1 MISELCLATFLLVAA
16 TPAEP
21 VVVHPQ
27 PDQLGP
33 DIREAVVA
41 ARQDVERLEQEDSP
55 PAARARAWGE
65 LGRLYQSYHFFD
77 AAEGSYRKALEL
89 EPRSFEWLYLLGVLL
104 QRGQDLEPARTVLEE
119 ARRERPRDVP
129 TLLRLGEVFL
139 LLRQPERAAELAT
152 LVLEQE
158 TELAAAHFLTGRASA
173 QQDDWEQA
181 IAHFRRALDLEPEA
195 DRIHYPLAMALQRL
209 GRTEEAR
216 EHLELA
222 GDADPRIPDP
232 LAASLSAESAAAFL
246 IQGGRAHRRGDYE
259 AAEAAFRRAQEL
271 DPANPAVVRGLGGVL
286 LARGLTT
293 EAVETF
299 RRLVELLPDDI
310 GARADLGIALLRD
323 ARLEEAL
330 ELLGES
336 AAGAPQEP
344 AIRYRYAQ
352 ALMAAERLEDAL
364 AEMNAVLDLDPT
376 SSPARADRARLLIA
390 TGSAEEGIEELRR
403 YLTEY
408 HGEPLLF
415 LYLAEAQILVDRL
428 SEWQST
434 LERASSPRPGAVPL
448 EVEVAGQEVEPL
460 GVSALWRGAEAVL
473 EVEGRDRLVVEGRAD
488 VGTARRRGRPG
499 RLGRPASRRRRSR
512 SRGRPTAWAPE
523 SSARS
528 TPSPAPRAL
537 AILDPPAQEPVRAA
551 GGCP

>member
-21 VVVHPQ
+21 VVAHPQ

-33 DIREAVVA
+33 DIRDAVVG
-41 ARQDVERLEQEDSP
+41 ARQDVERLEQEEAP

-65 LGRLYQSYHFFD
+65 LGRLYQSYHFLE
-77 AAEGSYRKALEL
+77 AAEGSYRRALEL

-152 LVLEQE
+152 QVLEQE

-222 GDADPRIPDP
+222 GDVDPRIPDP

-299 RRLVELLPDDI
+299 RRLVELLPEDI

-323 ARLEEAL
+323 SRLEEAL

-364 AEMNAVLDLDPT
+364 AEMNAVLELDPT

-390 TGSAEEGIEELRR
+390 TGSAEEGMEELRR

-408 HGEPLLF
+408 NGEPLLF

-428 SEWQST
+428 SAAAETLATATERFPEDRTLAGALARFLATAPEPSVRDPATALATATRLFEEEPTPGNAQLIAMALAASGRFSEAVQWQSQL
-434 LERASSPRPGAVPL
+434 LERAG
-448 EVEVAGQEVEPL
+448 
-460 GVSALWRGAEAVL
+460 
-473 EVEGRDRLVVEGRAD
+473 
-488 VGTARRRGRPG
+488 
-499 RLGRPASRRRRSR
+499 
-512 SRGRPTAWAPE
+512 
-523 SSARS
+523 
-528 TPSPAPRAL
+528 
-537 AILDPPAQEPVRAA
+537 A
-551 GGCP
+551 GGTPQWVLDVLGEDLERYQRRELAAFSLLAGPGPP